1 MAGRAEEQII
11 RECKM
16 LINHAASLETLQQY
30 YQEFLGTDFGDTP
43 LDEPY
48 ILQKVYIHACLR
60 KRADIADW
68 LTPMFASLDPIS
80 HIAYRQTLRYGQF
93 LLRK

>member
-1 MAGRAEEQII
+1 MEEQVI
-11 RECKM
+11 RECKT
-16 LINHAASLETLQQY
+16 LINRAASLETLQNY
-30 YQEFLGTDFGDTP
+30 YQDFLDTDFGETP
-43 LDEPY
+43 LDAPY

-60 KRADIADW
+60 KRTDIANW

-80 HIAYRQTLRYGQF
+80 HIAYRQTIRYGQF

>member
-1 MAGRAEEQII
+1 MEEQVV
-11 RECKM
+11 RECKS
-16 LINHAASLETLQQY
+16 LINRGASLESLQEY
-30 YQEFLGTDFGDTP
+30 YRGFQETDFGTDI
-43 LDEPY
+43 DAPY

-60 KRADIADW
+60 KRPDIADW

-80 HIAYRQTLRYGQF
+80 HIAYRQTLNYGRF